1 MARGR
6 PKAVLELLPAERQQ
20 LQCWARQRTIAAQLA
35 LRARLILD
43 CARGWTNQAVA
54 SQHHV
59 DPATVGKWRGRF
71 VQHRLQGLNDEYRP
85 GAPRSIS
92 DAKVAQVVRRTLQTT
107 PPEATHWST
116 RSLARQVGLSHQA
129 IARIWRAFGLQPHR
143 SERFKLSSDPLFVDK
158 VRDVVGLYLNPP
170 QRALVL
176 CIDEKSQ
183 VQALDRTQPVFPLL
197 PGQAERQT
205 HDYTR
210 HGTTSLFAALDVASG
225 QIIGQCQARHRQH
238 EFLKFMNHVDAQVPK
253 DQPVH
258 LIMDNYAT
266 HKTARV
272 KRWFARRPYYQLH
285 FTPTSAS
292 WLNLIER
299 FFAEITNKRLR
310 RGTFLSVAAL
320 EQAIARYLEV
330 HNQNPQPFVWTA
342 STDLILAKV
351 QSFCERISV
360 TGH

>member
-1 MARGR
+1 MPQGR
-6 PKAVLELLPAERQQ
+6 PKPSLELSEQERQQ
-20 LQCWARQRTIAAQLA
+20 LQQWTRQRTLAAQLA

-43 CARGWTNQAVA
+43 CAKGWTNQAVA
-54 SQHHV
+54 RHNRVHA
-59 DPATVGKWRGRF
+59 ATAGKWRQRF
-71 VQHRLQGLNDEYRP
+71 VAHRLQGLNDEYRP

-92 DAKVAQVVRRTLQTT
+92 DAKVAQVVKRTLETT
-107 PPEATHWST
+107 PEQATHWST
-116 RSLARQVGLSHQA
+116 RSLAKELGLSHQA

-143 SERFKLSSDPLFVDK
+143 SERFKLSRDPLFVDK

-170 QRALVL
+170 DRALVL
-176 CIDEKSQ
+176 CVDEKSQ

-210 HGTTSLFAALDVASG
+210 HGTTSLFAALDVATG
-225 QIIGQCQARHRQH
+225 QVTAKCQTRHRQQ
-238 EFLKFMNHVDAQVPK
+238 EFLKFMNHVDAQVP
-253 DQPVH
+253 QNRPIH

-266 HKTARV
+266 HKTPRV
-272 KRWFARRPYYQLH
+272 KRWFARRPYYHLH

-320 EQAIARYLEV
+320 EHAIERYLEH
-330 HNQNPQPFVWTA
+330 HNQHPQPFIWTA
-342 STDLILAKV
+342 STDLILEKV
-351 QSFCERISV
+351 NSFCERISV
-360 TGH
+360 T